1 MGKATPPEN
10 AKGGKFEGER
20 PAWREG
26 VGELLLLVGTGLF
39 VSEYSRD
46 TSPIGGGLALLLL
59 LLGAGLVLDP
69 ELEPRPA
76 R

>member
-1 MGKATPPEN
+1 MGIVTLSENARGGKAD
-10 AKGGKFEGER
+10 GET

-26 VGELLLLVGTGLF
+26 VGELLLLVGAGLF

-46 TSPIGGGLALLLL
+46 TSPIGGGLSLLLL

-69 ELEPRPA
+69 QLEPRPA
-76 R
+76 W

>member
-10 AKGGKFEGER
+10 ARGGKCDGER

-26 VGELLLLVGTGLF
+26 VGELLLLVGAGLF
-39 VSEYSRD
+39 VSGYSREA
-46 TSPIGGGLALLLL
+46 SPISGGLAFLLL
-59 LLGAGLVLDP
+59 LLGAGLLLDP
-69 ELEPRPA
+69 ELELRPA